1 MINTVLRATLA
12 VLALLVVAGCT
23 SSPINR
29 IDANR
34 ALYESWPFEVQE
46 AVLNGKVI
54 AGMTGEQVRMSLGEP
69 TEITARN
76 GRKGPEEVWV
86 YRTGGSS
93 SMGNVL
99 RNTSIGIGGG
109 LGGVGIGTS
118 SNLGSLGGGGSEPVE
133 DESEVVFQNG
143 VVVRSDAGK

>member
-12 VLALLVVAGCT
+12 VLAVIVIAGCT
-23 SSPINR
+23 SSPISR

-34 ALYESWPFEVQE
+34 ALYESWPFDVQE

-54 AGMTGEQVRMSLGEP
+54 AGMNAEQVKMSLGEP
-69 TEITARN
+69 SEITQRN
-76 GRKGPEEVWV
+76 GRKGPEEVWI
-86 YRTGGSS
+86 YKTGGGHMSN
-93 SMGNVL
+93 ML

-109 LGGVGIGTS
+109 LGGVGIGTGA
-118 SNLGSLGGGGSEPVE
+118 NLGSLGVGGGNEPVE
-133 DESEVVFQNG
+133 DEHEVVFQDG